1 MGGPDGSADGATA
14 QVAYSCRCL
23 RCAPGSLASASQ
35 DGIDMDEQQHER
47 PFTVAIAV
55 GGDECVAHGHALFDL
70 QQALVCEDC
79 SKVAAE
85 AARRGIDPESA
96 VEDFRRRPAN

>member
-1 MGGPDGSADGATA
+1 
-14 QVAYSCRCL
+14 
-23 RCAPGSLASASQ
+23 
-35 DGIDMDEQQHER
+35 MDEQQHEK

-55 GGDECVAHGHALFDL
+55 GGEECVTHGHALFDL

-85 AARRGIDPESA
+85 AARLGIDPESA
-96 VEDFRRRPAN
+96 VEDFRRRLAK

>member
-1 MGGPDGSADGATA
+1 
-14 QVAYSCRCL
+14 
-23 RCAPGSLASASQ
+23 
-35 DGIDMDEQQHER
+35 MDELQHER

-55 GGDECVAHGHALFDL
+55 GGDECVARGHALFDL
-70 QQALVCEDC
+70 QQALVCEEC